1 MARPLVDLLWRDHPQ
16 APRRGARGPQARRTT
31 DEVVT
36 HAIAVADAG
45 TLGAVTIRALAESL
59 GMSTMSVYTHVNGRE
74 DLLVL
79 MADHAHLTMT
89 LTPWGRTR
97 WRARVR
103 RIAKENLDLIQRHPW
118 LLEVTDPRV
127 VLGPGTI
134 AKYDH
139 ELHAFDHTGLDHLDR
154 DAALTFLLDFV
165 RAGAASL
172 LPGSKV
178 EDFAET
184 WAQAAERLGGYLSS
198 DYPLAQEVGR
208 AAGEAMGGPYDAH
221 RAWEFGLARV
231 ITGLAD
237 IIEP

>member
-1 MARPLVDLLWRDHPQ
+1 
-16 APRRGARGPQARRTT
+16 
-31 DEVVT
+31 VVS

-45 TLGAVTIRALAESL
+45 TLGAVTIRALAEGL
-59 GMSTMSVYTHVNGRE
+59 GMSTMSVYTHVNSRE

-79 MADHAHLTMT
+79 MADHAHETMT
-89 LTPWGRTR
+89 LSPWGRTR

-103 RIAKENLDLIQRHPW
+103 RIAEENLDLIRSHPW

-127 VLGPGTI
+127 ALGPGTI

-154 DAALTFLLDFV
+154 DAALTFVLDFV
-165 RAGAASL
+165 RAGASSL
-172 LPGSKV
+172 LRGSKG
-178 EDFAET
+178 EDFAEI
-184 WAQAAERLGGYLSS
+184 WEQVAERLGGYLGS

-208 AAGEAMGGPYDAH
+208 AAGEAMGGPYDAY

-231 ITGLAD
+231 IVGLAD
-237 IIEP
+237 TIGP